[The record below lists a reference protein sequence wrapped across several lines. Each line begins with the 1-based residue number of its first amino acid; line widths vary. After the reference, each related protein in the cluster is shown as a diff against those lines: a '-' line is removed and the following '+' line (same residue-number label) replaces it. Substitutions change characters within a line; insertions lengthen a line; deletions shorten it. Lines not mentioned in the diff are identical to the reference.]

1 MTTELNAN
9 PGTVQDSKEHLV
21 KDLKSVVGDADDLL
35 KAAVH
40 STAEGFVAARTKV
53 GATLC
58 EANEY
63 VRENPWKIVAVAVAV
78 GLATAFLLRRR

>member
-1 MTTELNAN
+1 MTTELITNR
-9 PGTVQDSKEHLV
+9 GTVQGSKEHLV

-35 KAAVH
+35 KAAVN

-53 GATLC
+53 EATLG

-63 VRENPWKIVAVAVAV
+63 VRKNPWKIVGVAAAV

>member
-1 MTTELNAN
+1 MTTELIAN
-9 PGTVQDSKEHLV
+9 RGTVQDSKEHLV
-21 KDLKSVVGDADDLL
+21 KDLKSVVRDADVLL
-35 KAAVH
+35 KAAVS

-53 GATLC
+53 EATLG

-78 GLATAFLLRRR
+78 GFATAFLFRRS